1 MDQNYCELQNNY
13 YRYEV
18 YYALLYYQQVHH
30 HTVAPDGKWSN
41 ISLPISL
48 VESVSFFSI
57 TIVVLVD
64 DALPTRLTLLITLYQ
79 TRSPTVF
86 LSNPAQLYKSQ
97 LSLLNSGLRV
107 SNSFYYYGTK
117 N

>member
-18 YYALLYYQQVHH
+18 YYALLYYQQVHY

-48 VESVSFFSI
+48 VESVCFFSI

-79 TRSPTVF
+79 PRSPT
-86 LSNPAQLYKSQ
+86 SNPAQLYKSQ

-107 SNSFYYYGTK
+107 SNMFYYRTK